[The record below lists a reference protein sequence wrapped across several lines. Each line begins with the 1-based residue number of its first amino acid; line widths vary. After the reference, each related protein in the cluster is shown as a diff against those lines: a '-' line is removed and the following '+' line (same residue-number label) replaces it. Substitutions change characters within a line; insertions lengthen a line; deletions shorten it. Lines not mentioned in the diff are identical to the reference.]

1 MTLLWYL
8 GGFVA
13 AIAVGWLAAMLHV
26 AGFAPLGLVSLG
38 VGSLLGMVLS
48 FLMAITGIRFRMRLM
63 VGCFVM
69 AMVTVLAEHAW
80 LYREFR
86 RQWHE
91 DRASSSE
98 VALLRPETPW
108 SAAEYFGRE
117 STAGRLGLWL
127 VDAMLIFAGAL
138 IMVVTW
144 ERRRRTFGLAADAQ
158 AVF

>member
-1 MTLLWYL
+1 MILLWYL

-13 AIAVGWLAAMLHV
+13 AVAVGWLAAMLHM
-26 AGFAPLGLVSLG
+26 AGFAPLGLFSLG
-38 VGSLLGMVLS
+38 VGSLLGVMLI
-48 FLMAITGIRFRMRLM
+48 FLTAMTAIRCRTRLV

-69 AMVTVLAEHAW
+69 AVVTVLAEHAW

-91 DRASSSE
+91 DRASSAE

-117 STAGRLGLWL
+117 STARRLGLWL
-127 VDAMLIFAGAL
+127 LDVILILAGAL
-138 IMVVTW
+138 SVVVMW
-144 ERRRRTFGLAADAQ
+144 QRRRRTFGLAAD
-158 AVF
+158 